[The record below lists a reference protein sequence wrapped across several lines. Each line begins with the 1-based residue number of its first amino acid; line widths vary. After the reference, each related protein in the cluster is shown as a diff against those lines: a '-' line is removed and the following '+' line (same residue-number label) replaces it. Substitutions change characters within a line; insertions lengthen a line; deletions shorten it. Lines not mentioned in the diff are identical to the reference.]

1 MERLRSDLVAA
12 IRELKTGW
20 LSVTAAVMTLAA
32 AIGMN
37 VAMFS
42 LVDRALISAPRHVVR
57 PDRLFSLS
65 FQVPGQAAGQAGMT
79 TTSFVTYRQLK
90 ESAPSFLGVAAWRPG
105 PASVAVN
112 NEQPRADTLLVSG
125 NYFDLLGAA
134 PRVGRGMS
142 PRDET
147 NGIAAAVISDAFW
160 HSAFASDP
168 GIVGRRIAAD
178 GVEYEIAGVMPRGFS
193 GHSVAS
199 VDVWLPLSVAMRS
212 DPDWT
217 ESPFRNVVSV
227 FARLADSST
236 VSVATE
242 QATALLNRG
251 VALRGVTGSTVGSTQ
266 RTIAIWLFAV
276 SLLVLTIGLANAATL
291 LLVRSIKRRRESAI
305 KSALGASRSRLLTQ
319 VAIEATLIAM
329 AGTAVALLLGLWLD
343 EALRRVLLPTITAT
357 TGIADRTFMAAGV
370 AGLVAAVVAFGAGA
384 WALPPSARAADF
396 QLPDGRGRSQVQTF
410 LLWVQTTICVLLL
423 AGTGMFGRSLYRLMQ
438 QDFGMQMDRVL
449 VVEFERDGAAVDVD
463 REEIFT
469 QSLSRIRTLPGV
481 QQTTTFQTLPFEA
494 HHVPPI
500 SVPGKPEDPNVGGQ
514 RPYLIAATPEFFD
527 VLGIEM
533 VEGRKFTTA
542 DDRGE
547 PVVIVNQAMAQ
558 GVWPGETAIGKCIR
572 IGFDPSFD
580 PTTASGPPT
589 PSAVPCRRVIGVA
602 RDVRQ
607 RSVVPVD
614 NEAALMQYYVP
625 PSQTPGPPAGMGV
638 VPHANG
644 LVVRTASDP
653 ARLIDPIRRL
663 VVNGRSTLP
672 YVEVRRYL
680 QSLERQVRPW
690 RTGLTLLGMF
700 SALAIG
706 VAVIGLYAAFA
717 HAMTQ
722 RSREMA
728 IRIAIGATPAAVV
741 TMILREAS
749 GLATAGI
756 TAGIVGAMLGGRT
769 LQSVL
774 YGFVPVDPVI
784 LGSAGA
790 VMLIVIVAAT
800 MIPAARASR
809 VDPNLIL
816 RAE

>member
-1 MERLRSDLVAA
+1 MERLRSDLLAA

-42 LVDRALISAPRHVVR
+42 LVDRALISAPKHIAR

-65 FQVPGQAAGQAGMT
+65 FRAPGEPAGQAGMT
-79 TTSFVTYRQLK
+79 TTSFVTYRQLRDGV
-90 ESAPSFLGVAAWRPG
+90 SSLLGVAAWQPG
-105 PASVAVN
+105 PASVVVN
-112 NEQPRADTLLVSG
+112 NEQTRAHTLLVSG
-125 NYFDLLGAA
+125 NYFDVLGAA
-134 PRVGRGMS
+134 PRAGRGMS
-142 PRDET
+142 PADEA
-147 NGIAAAVISDAFW
+147 NGIASAVISDAFW
-160 HSAFASDP
+160 HSAFRSDP
-168 GIVGRRIAAD
+168 EIVGRRIVAD
-178 GVEYEIAGVMPRGFS
+178 GVEYEIVAVMPRGFS

-199 VDVWLPLSVAMRS
+199 ADVWLPLSVAMRS
-212 DPDWT
+212 DPGWS
-217 ESPFRNVVSV
+217 ENPFRNVVSV

-236 VSVATE
+236 AAVAAE
-242 QATALLNRG
+242 QAAAVLNRG
-251 VALRGVTGSTVGSTQ
+251 VALRSVSGSTVGSTE
-266 RTIAIWLFAV
+266 RKIAIWLSAV
-276 SLLVLTIGLANAATL
+276 SLLVLAIGLANAATL
-291 LLVRSIKRRRESAI
+291 LMVRSVKRRRESAI
-305 KSALGASRSRLLTQ
+305 KSALGASRGRLLAQ
-319 VAIEATLIAM
+319 VAIQAIVIAI
-329 AGTAVALLLGLWLD
+329 AGTAAALLLGQWLD
-343 EALRRVLLPTITAT
+343 EALRRVLLPTISEA
-357 TGIADRTFMAAGV
+357 TGIENRTFVAAVVAGV
-370 AGLVAAVVAFGAGA
+370 VAAVVAFGAGA
-384 WALPPSARAADF
+384 WALPSTARSADF
-396 QLPDGRGRSQVQTF
+396 QLTDQRGRSHVQTF
-410 LLWVQTTICVLLL
+410 LLWIQTTVCVLLL
-423 AGTGMFGRSLYRLMQ
+423 AGTGMFARSLYRLMQ
-438 QDFGMQMDRVL
+438 QDFGMHMDHVL
-449 VVEFERDGAAVDVD
+449 VVEFERGGAGPDVD
-463 REEIFT
+463 REAIFAEAV
-469 QSLSRIRTLPGV
+469 SRVRALPGV
-481 QQTTTFQTLPFEA
+481 QLTTTFQTLPFEA

-533 VEGRKFTTA
+533 ADGRKFTA
-542 DDRGE
+542 LDDRGE
-547 PVVIVNQAMAQ
+547 PVVIVNQTMAQ
-558 GVWPGETAIGKCIR
+558 GVWPGESAIGKCIR

-580 PTTASGPPT
+580 PLTASGPPT

-607 RSVVPVD
+607 RSVVPID

-644 LVVRTASDP
+644 LVVRTAIDP
-653 ARLIDPIRRL
+653 TQLIDPIRRL
-663 VVNGRSTLP
+663 VVNGRGTLP
-672 YVEVRRYL
+672 YVEVRPYL

-722 RSREMA
+722 RRREMA

-749 GLATAGI
+749 ALAIAGI
-756 TAGIVGAMLGGRT
+756 TAGMAGAMLGGRT

-774 YGFVPVDPVI
+774 YGFVPADPVV
-784 LGSAGA
+784 LASAGA
-790 VMLIVIVAAT
+790 VMLIVIAAAT